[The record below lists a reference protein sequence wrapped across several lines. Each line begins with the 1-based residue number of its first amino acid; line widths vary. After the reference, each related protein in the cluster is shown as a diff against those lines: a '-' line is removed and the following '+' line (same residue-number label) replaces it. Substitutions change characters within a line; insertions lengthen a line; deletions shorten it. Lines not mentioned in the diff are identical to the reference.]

1 MLKVIDLEVPGTG
14 TIAPD
19 FRRSDHA
26 PFWDT
31 NRKALMITDGANFRN
46 NNYHTANDAK
56 DSLDFGFMTNV
67 VKATVATAAA
77 LALPRHSD
85 VEVFVAS
92 NPVGMAEHLWDCKV
106 FAHYQK
112 DSNSLALK
120 FEGCE
125 QSMINYTLVSED
137 GKTISTGMNLEM
149 ADAMKI
155 SLSKKLVRG
164 IYILQIN
171 NEKGQTLKSKLLV
184 E

>member
-1 MLKVIDLEVPGTG
+1 
-14 TIAPD
+14 
-19 FRRSDHA
+19 
-26 PFWDT
+26 
-31 NRKALMITDGANFRN
+31 
-46 NNYHTANDAK
+46 
-56 DSLDFGFMTNV
+56 
-67 VKATVATAAA
+67 
-77 LALPRHSD
+77 
-85 VEVFVAS
+85 
-92 NPVGMAEHLWDCKV
+92 MAEHLWDCKV